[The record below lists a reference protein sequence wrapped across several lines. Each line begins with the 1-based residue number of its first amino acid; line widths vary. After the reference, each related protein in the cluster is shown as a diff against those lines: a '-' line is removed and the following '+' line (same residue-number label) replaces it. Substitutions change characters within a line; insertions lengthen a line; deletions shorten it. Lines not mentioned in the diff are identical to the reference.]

1 MNLRRLRLLIWKEFL
16 QLRRDSMFLRIALA
30 MPIAQLIMFGYVV
43 AADVT
48 HVPTAIVDLDR
59 TPVSRALDAT
69 FAASDYFTIVARPA
83 GEGELRPLLDR
94 GQVAVAVVIP
104 SGTQAALDAGE
115 VAGVGI
121 VVDGADSQTASV
133 GTSYAARVIAGFNG
147 LPAAGPGVDA
157 RVRVVFNQSLRTLN
171 TMVPGLIATIMMIS
185 VLAIMS
191 QAIVKERERGT
202 LEMMFVTPITR
213 GEYLVG
219 KVVPYTV
226 LAIVQAGLVAVV
238 GTAWFRVPFEGSVW
252 VIVAGLALFMLT
264 NVGLGLLVSL
274 ASRTRQQ
281 AQQAMMFLMLPT
293 TILSGFIFP
302 IESMPPALQPW
313 TQLIPMTHAL
323 QVVRSAFV
331 KGSGFAELWY
341 PLLALTVFAVAIFG
355 VAVVLMRRRLSE

>member
-69 FAASDYFTIVARPA
+69 FAASDYFTIVARPG

-133 GTSYAARVIAGFNG
+133 GTSYAARVIAGPPMSIVSMSGDSKNG
-147 LPAAGPGVDA
+147 
-157 RVRVVFNQSLRTLN
+157 
-171 TMVPGLIATIMMIS
+171 
-185 VLAIMS
+185 
-191 QAIVKERERGT
+191 
-202 LEMMFVTPITR
+202 
-213 GEYLVG
+213 
-219 KVVPYTV
+219 
-226 LAIVQAGLVAVV
+226 
-238 GTAWFRVPFEGSVW
+238 
-252 VIVAGLALFMLT
+252 
-264 NVGLGLLVSL
+264 
-274 ASRTRQQ
+274 
-281 AQQAMMFLMLPT
+281 
-293 TILSGFIFP
+293 
-302 IESMPPALQPW
+302 
-313 TQLIPMTHAL
+313 
-323 QVVRSAFV
+323 
-331 KGSGFAELWY
+331 
-341 PLLALTVFAVAIFG
+341 
-355 VAVVLMRRRLSE
+355 